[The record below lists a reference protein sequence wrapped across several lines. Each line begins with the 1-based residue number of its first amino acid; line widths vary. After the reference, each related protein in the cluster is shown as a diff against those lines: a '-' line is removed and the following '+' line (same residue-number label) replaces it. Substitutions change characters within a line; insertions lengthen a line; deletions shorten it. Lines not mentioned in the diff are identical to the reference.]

1 MCFISVIIK
10 KFCQITKT
18 EPTTIEHA
26 TRITTRSKSM
36 QTDER
41 SSPLKADSDNIFP
54 CPCSVCVPTYGKDFS
69 SETAL
74 MAPPRETMSRHHRL
88 LGFTGPPI
96 PMLPY
101 TQIPGS
107 PTRLLMPYALHR
119 APYQRAVFAPDA
131 CYRSGSVQETP
142 KQEIL
147 RESHLIQT
155 ESLTPNPDASGRYWD
170 RSGNKG
176 PHEKSRR
183 MRTVFSPQQL
193 DRLERY
199 FKNQQYVGSA
209 QRIIIASQLGLS
221 ETQVKV
227 WFQNRRIRWRKTALN
242 GPKKTLTEDQES

>member
-1 MCFISVIIK
+1 MRFISVIIK

-170 RSGNKG
+170 RSGSKYSNALKSFILIDVFQFVSNNRIQIN
-176 PHEKSRR
+176 ECFLWRKRFKSRTLFTS
-183 MRTVFSPQQL
+183 MFL
-193 DRLERY
+193 
-199 FKNQQYVGSA
+199 
-209 QRIIIASQLGLS
+209 
-221 ETQVKV
+221 
-227 WFQNRRIRWRKTALN
+227 ALLHA
-242 GPKKTLTEDQES
+242 LTF